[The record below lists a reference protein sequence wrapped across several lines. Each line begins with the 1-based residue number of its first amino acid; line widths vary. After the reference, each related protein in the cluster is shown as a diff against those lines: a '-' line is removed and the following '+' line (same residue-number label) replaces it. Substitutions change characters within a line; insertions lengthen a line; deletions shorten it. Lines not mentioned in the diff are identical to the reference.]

1 MLGLP
6 VNTRAPPRSS
16 RRALSSSAG
25 STSSWTR
32 TSSRR
37 YLVLVLFCVA
47 GALVVFLNA
56 RSAKRARPGRRSL
69 SRPRTSPGSVLS
81 SSSGPTR
88 IQN

>member
-6 VNTRAPPRSS
+6 VNTRAPPRST

-25 STSSWTR
+25 STSSWT
-32 TSSRR
+32 SRR
-37 YLVLVLFCVA
+37 YLVLVLFCMA

-56 RSAKRARPGRRSL
+56 QSAKSARLGRRSL
-69 SRPRTSPGSVLS
+69 SRPRTSSGSVLS
-81 SSSGPTR
+81 SSSGSTR

>member
-32 TSSRR
+32 TGRR

-88 IQN
+88 IQS